1 VPDRSQAADAIGDL
15 AAMDD
20 VFDEQAQVSVTG
32 RAGGVRD
39 PYPQYAIERR
49 KAAVSRNE
57 MPGPDATVEV
67 FDVWR
72 YAEVDQVFRDN
83 ETFSSGAIRELMELV
98 MGPYVLVGMDE
109 PEHRRHR
116 NLVSQA
122 FRQKTLAEWEAD
134 FVDVVVARLIDRFAD
149 RGHADLVREFTFRF
163 PVMVIAGILGVP
175 PSDSTE
181 FHQYATAIV
190 NVAADPERGFAAS
203 AAMRDYLSTIVESRR
218 ADPRDDVISD
228 LVQAELDGERLDDEE
243 IYSFLR
249 LLLPA
254 GAETTYRATGNFLFG
269 LLSDRRQWEALRDDR
284 SLMPQAI
291 EEAVRWES
299 PLTLTSRAATRDV
312 TLADVEIPAGGHVVA
327 HIGSANRDET
337 RWEHADQFDIFRE
350 QKPHISFAAG
360 PHMCLGMHL
369 ARMEMRSAVNALMD
383 RLPDLRLDPDAED
396 LHIFGEVFRSPP
408 TLPVVF

>member
-1 VPDRSQAADAIGDL
+1 VANRRRAADEIGDL
-15 AAMDD
+15 TEIDD
-20 VFDEQAQVSVTG
+20 VFDEQVRVSVTG
-32 RAGGVRD
+32 AGDVRD
-39 PYPQYAIERR
+39 PYPGFAERR
-49 KAAVSRNE
+49 REGAVGRSV
-57 MPGPDATVEV
+57 MQAVDAPFDV
-67 FDVWR
+67 FDVWS

-109 PEHRRHR
+109 PEHKRHR
-116 NLVSQA
+116 SLVSQA
-122 FRQKTLAEWEAD
+122 FRQKALLEWETD
-134 FVDVVVARLIDRFAD
+134 FVDVVVERLIDRFEG
-149 RGHADLVREFTFRF
+149 RGHADLVRELTFRF

-175 PSDSTE
+175 PGDSAE

-190 NVAADPERGFAAS
+190 NVAADPEAGFAAS
-203 AAMRDYLSTIVESRR
+203 DAMRTYLSAIVEQRR
-218 ADPRDDVISD
+218 ADPQDDVISD
-228 LVQAELDGERLDDEE
+228 LVQAELDGERLGDEE

-269 LLSDRRQWEALRDDR
+269 LLKDRDQWEALRDDR

-312 TLADVEIPAGGHVVA
+312 ELAGVEIPEGSHVVA

-337 RWEHADQFDIFRE
+337 RWERADDFDIFRE
-350 QKPHISFAAG
+350 PKPHISFAAG

-369 ARMEMRSAVNALMD
+369 ARMEMRSAVNALLD
-383 RLPDLRLDPDAED
+383 RMPAMRLDPAAED
-396 LHIFGEVFRSPP
+396 VHIHGEVFRSPP
-408 TLPVVF
+408 ALPVRF

>member
-1 VPDRSQAADAIGDL
+1 VTDRRQTADSIGDL
-15 AAMDD
+15 ESIDD
-20 VFDEQAQVSVTG
+20 VFDEQVVVSVTD
-32 RAGGVRD
+32 RAGDVRD
-39 PYPQYAIERR
+39 PYPDFADQRR
-49 KAAVSRNE
+49 QAPVSRSLLQ
-57 MPGPDATVEV
+57 GPNGPAEV
-67 FDVWR
+67 VDVWS
-72 YAEVDQVFRDN
+72 YNEVDQVFRDN

-116 NLVSQA
+116 SLVSQA
-122 FRQKTLAEWEAD
+122 FRQKALLEWETD
-134 FVDVVVARLIDRFAD
+134 FVDVVVNRLIDRFES

-175 PSDSTE
+175 PGDSAE

-190 NVAADPERGFAAS
+190 NVAADPEAGFAAS
-203 AAMRDYLSTIVESRR
+203 AAMREYLSVIVEERR
-218 ADPRDDVISD
+218 ADPQDDVISE
-228 LVQAELDGERLDDEE
+228 LVQAEIDGERLGDEE

-269 LLSDRRQWEALRDDR
+269 LLADRRQWDALRRDR
-284 SLMPQAI
+284 SLMAQAI

-312 TLADVEIPAGGHVVA
+312 ELAGVEIAEGSHVVA

-337 RWEHADQFDIFRE
+337 RWDRADEFDIFRE

-369 ARMEMRSAVNALMD
+369 ARMEMRSAVGALLD
-383 RLPDLRLDPDAED
+383 RLPDMQLDPAAED
-396 LHIFGEVFRSPP
+396 IHIHGEVFRSPP
-408 TLPVVF
+408 SLPVLF

>member
-1 VPDRSQAADAIGDL
+1 MADRRDTADDIGDL
-15 AAMDD
+15 AEIDE
-20 VFDEQAQVSVTG
+20 VFEQQVNVSVTG
-32 RAGGVRD
+32 AGDVRD
-39 PYPQYAIERR
+39 PYPDHALARAR
-49 KAAVSRNE
+49 GPVSRST
-57 MPGPDATVEV
+57 MQTADQS
-67 FDVWR
+67 FDVYDVWS
-72 YAEVDQVFRDN
+72 YDAVDQVFRDH
-83 ETFSSGAIRELMELV
+83 ETFSSGALRELMALV

-122 FRQKTLAEWEAD
+122 FRQKALLEWETD
-134 FVDVVVARLIDRFAD
+134 FVDVVVNRLIDRFEG

-175 PSDSTE
+175 PGDSAE
-181 FHQYATAIV
+181 FHQHATAIV
-190 NVAADPERGFAAS
+190 NVAADPEAGFAAS
-203 AAMRDYLSTIVESRR
+203 AAMREYLSTIVEARR
-218 ADPRDDVISD
+218 AEPRDDVISD
-228 LVQAELDGERLDDEE
+228 LVQAELDGERLGDEE

-269 LLSDRRQWEALRDDR
+269 LLSDRRQWEAVRDDR

-312 TLADVEIPAGGHVVA
+312 ELGGVTIPEGSHVVA

-337 RWEHADQFDIFRE
+337 RWERADEFDVFRE

-369 ARMEMRSAVNALMD
+369 ARMEMRSAVGALMD
-383 RLPDLRLDPDAED
+383 RLPDMRLDPDAVD
-396 LHIFGEVFRSPP
+396 VHVHGEVFRSPP
-408 TLPVVF
+408 SLPVLF

>member
-1 VPDRSQAADAIGDL
+1 MAHRRQAAESIGDL
-15 AAMDD
+15 DDIDD
-20 VFDEQAQVSVTG
+20 VFDEQVAVSVTDRPG
-32 RAGGVRD
+32 DVRD
-39 PYPQYAIERR
+39 PYPDFAEQRR
-49 KAAVSRNE
+49 LAPVSRSILH
-57 MPGPDATVEV
+57 GPTGPAEV
-67 FDVWR
+67 VDVWS
-72 YAEVDQVFRDN
+72 YAQVDQVFRDN

-122 FRQKTLAEWEAD
+122 FRQKALLDWETD
-134 FVDVVVARLIDRFAD
+134 FVDVVVNRLIDRFEG
-149 RGHADLVREFTFRF
+149 RNHADLVREFTFRF

-175 PSDSTE
+175 PGDSAE
-181 FHQYATAIV
+181 FHQHATAIV
-190 NVAADPERGFAAS
+190 NVAADPEAGFAAS
-203 AAMRDYLSTIVESRR
+203 AAMREYLSVIVEQRR
-218 ADPRDDVISD
+218 ADPQDDVISD
-228 LVQAELDGERLDDEE
+228 LVQADLDGERLGDEE

-312 TLADVEIPAGGHVVA
+312 ELAGVEIAEGSHVVA
-327 HIGSANRDET
+327 HIGSANRDEA
-337 RWEHADQFDIFRE
+337 RWDRADEFDIFRE

-369 ARMEMRSAVNALMD
+369 ARMEMRSAVGALMD
-383 RLPDLRLDPDAED
+383 RLPDMRLDPKATD
-396 LHIFGEVFRSPP
+396 LHIHGEVFRSPP
-408 TLPVVF
+408 ALPVVF